1 MSVLNTALIMLF
13 LNHRIIILPAAA
25 YLMPLTVI
33 KQLFSLT
40 TDLIKTFIKHCE
52 KIKRIRQHR
61 RMTQKELGE
70 LVDLSANRI
79 AQYEMGYRVPKKP
92 LLNQI
97 AEALRVSPLAL
108 SDGGNG
114 PANDILEQLFWL
126 DEEQPG
132 VIKLVPTE
140 RGTARYNAN
149 PDLALHYDDNDNWP
163 PRSPVAMWFDD
174 TILDDF
180 LKDWAAVQKK
190 LYAGEITQAEYFEW
204 KIMWPSVL

>member
-1 MSVLNTALIMLF
+1 MNIG
-13 LNHRIIILPAAA
+13 
-25 YLMPLTVI
+25 
-33 KQLFSLT
+33 
-40 TDLIKTFIKHCE
+40 E
-52 KIKRIRQHR
+52 KIRRIRQHR

-126 DEEQPG
+126 DEEMPG
-132 VIKLVPTE
+132 IIKLAETS
-140 RGTARYNAN
+140 RRTAGYNTN
-149 PDLALHYDDNDNWP
+149 SGFSLQYDDNDDWP
-163 PRSPVAMWFDD
+163 ARPPVAMWFDF

-180 LKDWAAVQKK
+180 LRDWAKVQRA
-190 LYAGEITQAEYFEW
+190 LRDGEMSREQYFEW
-204 KIMWPSVL
+204 KIRWPED

>member
-1 MSVLNTALIMLF
+1 MNIG
-13 LNHRIIILPAAA
+13 
-25 YLMPLTVI
+25 
-33 KQLFSLT
+33 
-40 TDLIKTFIKHCE
+40 E

-126 DEEQPG
+126 DEAQPG

-149 PDLALHYDDNDNWP
+149 PSLRYTMMTTITGRRVPRWP
-163 PRSPVAMWFDD
+163 CGSMIRFWMIS
-174 TILDDF
+174 
-180 LKDWAAVQKK
+180 
-190 LYAGEITQAEYFEW
+190 
-204 KIMWPSVL
+204 

>member
-1 MSVLNTALIMLF
+1 MNIG
-13 LNHRIIILPAAA
+13 
-25 YLMPLTVI
+25 
-33 KQLFSLT
+33 
-40 TDLIKTFIKHCE
+40 E

-132 VIKLVPTE
+132 VIKLVPTSAAQ
-140 RGTARYNAN
+140 RGIMPTQTLRCTMMTTITGRRA
-149 PDLALHYDDNDNWP
+149 
-163 PRSPVAMWFDD
+163 PRWRCGSMIRFWMIF
-174 TILDDF
+174 
-180 LKDWAAVQKK
+180 
-190 LYAGEITQAEYFEW
+190 
-204 KIMWPSVL
+204 

>member
-1 MSVLNTALIMLF
+1 MNIG
-13 LNHRIIILPAAA
+13 
-25 YLMPLTVI
+25 
-33 KQLFSLT
+33 
-40 TDLIKTFIKHCE
+40 E

-79 AQYEMGYRVPKKP
+79 AQYEMGYRVKKAP
-92 LLNQI
+92 ANQI

-132 VIKLVPTE
+132 VIQVGAN
-140 RGTARYNAN
+140 RARTAQYNAN
-149 PDLALHYDDNDNWP
+149 PNFALRYDDNDSWP

-204 KIMWPSVL
+204 KIMWPET

>member
-1 MSVLNTALIMLF
+1 MNIG
-13 LNHRIIILPAAA
+13 
-25 YLMPLTVI
+25 
-33 KQLFSLT
+33 
-40 TDLIKTFIKHCE
+40 E

-140 RGTARYNAN
+140 RGTARYNATQT
-149 PDLALHYDDNDNWP
+149 LRYTMMTTITGRRV
-163 PRSPVAMWFDD
+163 PRWRCGLMIRFWMIF
-174 TILDDF
+174 
-180 LKDWAAVQKK
+180 
-190 LYAGEITQAEYFEW
+190 
-204 KIMWPSVL
+204 

>member
-1 MSVLNTALIMLF
+1 MNIG
-13 LNHRIIILPAAA
+13 
-25 YLMPLTVI
+25 
-33 KQLFSLT
+33 
-40 TDLIKTFIKHCE
+40 E

-149 PDLALHYDDNDNWP
+149 PNFALRYDDNDNWP

-204 KIMWPSVL
+204 KIMWPSAF

>member
-1 MSVLNTALIMLF
+1 MNIG
-13 LNHRIIILPAAA
+13 
-25 YLMPLTVI
+25 
-33 KQLFSLT
+33 
-40 TDLIKTFIKHCE
+40 E

-97 AEALRVSPLAL
+97 AEALRVSQLAL

-132 VIKLVPTE
+132 VIKLVLTE
-140 RGTARYNAN
+140 RGTAQYNAN
-149 PDLALHYDDNDNWP
+149 PNFALHYDDNDNWP
-163 PRSPVAMWFDD
+163 PRSPVAIWFDD

-180 LKDWAAVQKK
+180 LRIGLRFRRSCMRERLRRRSTLNGRLCGHLSSDTASKCKIVNKERCIC
-190 LYAGEITQAEYFEW
+190 YARYTRG
-204 KIMWPSVL
+204 

>member
-1 MSVLNTALIMLF
+1 MNIG
-13 LNHRIIILPAAA
+13 
-25 YLMPLTVI
+25 
-33 KQLFSLT
+33 
-40 TDLIKTFIKHCE
+40 E

-114 PANDILEQLFWL
+114 PATD
-126 DEEQPG
+126 
-132 VIKLVPTE
+132 
-140 RGTARYNAN
+140 
-149 PDLALHYDDNDNWP
+149 
-163 PRSPVAMWFDD
+163 
-174 TILDDF
+174 ILDDF
-180 LKDWAAVQKK
+180 LKDWAAIQKK

>member
-1 MSVLNTALIMLF
+1 MNIG
-13 LNHRIIILPAAA
+13 
-25 YLMPLTVI
+25 
-33 KQLFSLT
+33 
-40 TDLIKTFIKHCE
+40 E

-149 PDLALHYDDNDNWP
+149 PNFALCYDDNDNWP
-163 PRSPVAMWFDD
+163 PRSPVSQPDSIQRSREQEEQRTRINEELMCLTLAHKLF
-174 TILDDF
+174 F
-180 LKDWAAVQKK
+180 LIGTYYSANPQK
-190 LYAGEITQAEYFEW
+190 I
-204 KIMWPSVL
+204 V

>member
-1 MSVLNTALIMLF
+1 M
-13 LNHRIIILPAAA
+13 
-25 YLMPLTVI
+25 
-33 KQLFSLT
+33 
-40 TDLIKTFIKHCE
+40 
-52 KIKRIRQHR
+52 
-61 RMTQKELGE
+61 
-70 LVDLSANRI
+70 
-79 AQYEMGYRVPKKP
+79 
-92 LLNQI
+92 
-97 AEALRVSPLAL
+97 RVSPLAL

-149 PDLALHYDDNDNWP
+149 PNFALHYDDNDSWP

-180 LKDWAAVQKK
+180 LKDWAAVQQK
-190 LYAGEITQAEYFEW
+190 LLSEEITQEEYFEW
-204 KIMWPSVL
+204 KIMWPENSGSLLLLKN

>member
-1 MSVLNTALIMLF
+1 MNIG
-13 LNHRIIILPAAA
+13 
-25 YLMPLTVI
+25 
-33 KQLFSLT
+33 
-40 TDLIKTFIKHCE
+40 E

-140 RGTARYNAN
+140 RRVNIK
-149 PDLALHYDDNDNWP
+149 
-163 PRSPVAMWFDD
+163 VA
-174 TILDDF
+174 ICL
-180 LKDWAAVQKK
+180 
-190 LYAGEITQAEYFEW
+190 
-204 KIMWPSVL
+204 

>member
-1 MSVLNTALIMLF
+1 MNIG
-13 LNHRIIILPAAA
+13 
-25 YLMPLTVI
+25 
-33 KQLFSLT
+33 
-40 TDLIKTFIKHCE
+40 E

-126 DEEQPG
+126 AQRG
-132 VIKLVPTE
+132 IMPTQTL
-140 RGTARYNAN
+140 RCTMMTTITGRHA
-149 PDLALHYDDNDNWP
+149 P
-163 PRSPVAMWFDD
+163 PWRCGLMIRFWMIF
-174 TILDDF
+174 
-180 LKDWAAVQKK
+180 
-190 LYAGEITQAEYFEW
+190 
-204 KIMWPSVL
+204 

>member
-1 MSVLNTALIMLF
+1 MNIG
-13 LNHRIIILPAAA
+13 
-25 YLMPLTVI
+25 
-33 KQLFSLT
+33 
-40 TDLIKTFIKHCE
+40 E

-97 AEALRVSPLAL
+97 AEALRVSTVPL
-108 SDGGNG
+108 SDS
-114 PANDILEQLFWL
+114 
-126 DEEQPG
+126 
-132 VIKLVPTE
+132 
-140 RGTARYNAN
+140 YNAN
-149 PDLALHYDDNDNWP
+149 PNLALHYDDNDNWP

-204 KIMWPSVL
+204 KIMWPENSGSLLLLKN

>member
-1 MSVLNTALIMLF
+1 M
-13 LNHRIIILPAAA
+13 
-25 YLMPLTVI
+25 
-33 KQLFSLT
+33 
-40 TDLIKTFIKHCE
+40 
-52 KIKRIRQHR
+52 
-61 RMTQKELGE
+61 
-70 LVDLSANRI
+70 
-79 AQYEMGYRVPKKP
+79 
-92 LLNQI
+92 
-97 AEALRVSPLAL
+97 AL
-108 SDGGNG
+108 SDGGND

-204 KIMWPSVL
+204 KIMWPSPL

>member
-1 MSVLNTALIMLF
+1 MVWYNKE
-13 LNHRIIILPAAA
+13 NPAKRVNK
-25 YLMPLTVI
+25 MNI
-33 KQLFSLT
+33 G
-40 TDLIKTFIKHCE
+40 E

-132 VIKLVPTE
+132 VIKLVQPSAAQHGIMPTQTL
-140 RGTARYNAN
+140 RCTTMITIAGRRA
-149 PDLALHYDDNDNWP
+149 
-163 PRSPVAMWFDD
+163 PR
-174 TILDDF
+174 
-180 LKDWAAVQKK
+180 
-190 LYAGEITQAEYFEW
+190 
-204 KIMWPSVL
+204 

>member
-1 MSVLNTALIMLF
+1 MNIG
-13 LNHRIIILPAAA
+13 
-25 YLMPLTVI
+25 
-33 KQLFSLT
+33 
-40 TDLIKTFIKHCE
+40 E

-149 PDLALHYDDNDNWP
+149 PDLALHYDDNDSWP

-180 LKDWAAVQKK
+180 LKS
-190 LYAGEITQAEYFEW
+190 LGEIFIIPPQ
-204 KIMWPSVL
+204 

>member
-1 MSVLNTALIMLF
+1 MNIG
-13 LNHRIIILPAAA
+13 
-25 YLMPLTVI
+25 
-33 KQLFSLT
+33 
-40 TDLIKTFIKHCE
+40 E

-126 DEEQPG
+126 DEEQPS

-149 PDLALHYDDNDNWP
+149 PNFALHYDDNDNWP

-174 TILDDF
+174 TM
-180 LKDWAAVQKK
+180 

-204 KIMWPSVL
+204 KIIWPEI

>member
-1 MSVLNTALIMLF
+1 MNIG
-13 LNHRIIILPAAA
+13 
-25 YLMPLTVI
+25 
-33 KQLFSLT
+33 
-40 TDLIKTFIKHCE
+40 E

-114 PANDILEQLFWL
+114 KSIDNLGQLFWL
-126 DEEQPG
+126 AEEQKG
-132 VIKLVPTE
+132 VNRLIPTE
-140 RGTARYNAN
+140 RSPALYNAN
-149 PDLALHYDDNDNWP
+149 PNLTLRYDDNDEWP

-204 KIMWPSVL
+204 KIMWPDCDNLHI

>member
-1 MSVLNTALIMLF
+1 MNIG
-13 LNHRIIILPAAA
+13 
-25 YLMPLTVI
+25 
-33 KQLFSLT
+33 
-40 TDLIKTFIKHCE
+40 E

-61 RMTQKELGE
+61 RMTQKELGA

-149 PDLALHYDDNDNWP
+149 PNLALHYDDNDSWP
-163 PRSPVAMWFDD
+163 PRSPVESAREPAIGLISHGMM
-174 TILDDF
+174 
-180 LKDWAAVQKK
+180 
-190 LYAGEITQAEYFEW
+190 TQLPLPTCW
-204 KIMWPSVL
+204 KWQVNCPSLPI

>member
-1 MSVLNTALIMLF
+1 MNIG
-13 LNHRIIILPAAA
+13 
-25 YLMPLTVI
+25 
-33 KQLFSLT
+33 
-40 TDLIKTFIKHCE
+40 E

-149 PDLALHYDDNDNWP
+149 PNFALRYDDND
-163 PRSPVAMWFDD
+163 
-174 TILDDF
+174 L
-180 LKDWAAVQKK
+180 LKDWSAVQKK

-204 KIMWPSVL
+204 KIMWPSTL

>member
-1 MSVLNTALIMLF
+1 MNIG
-13 LNHRIIILPAAA
+13 
-25 YLMPLTVI
+25 
-33 KQLFSLT
+33 
-40 TDLIKTFIKHCE
+40 E
-52 KIKRIRQHR
+52 KIKRIHQHR

-97 AEALRVSPLAL
+97 AGALRVSPLAL

-132 VIKLVPTE
+132 DIATKPLIKTIPNVHPCIFIQTICLNRHFYRLNPHSL
-140 RGTARYNAN
+140 RKRQIWHKNASF
-149 PDLALHYDDNDNWP
+149 HTY
-163 PRSPVAMWFDD
+163 
-174 TILDDF
+174 ILLF
-180 LKDWAAVQKK
+180 YCFMEQK
-190 LYAGEITQAEYFEW
+190 
-204 KIMWPSVL
+204 

>member
-1 MSVLNTALIMLF
+1 MNIG
-13 LNHRIIILPAAA
+13 
-25 YLMPLTVI
+25 
-33 KQLFSLT
+33 
-40 TDLIKTFIKHCE
+40 E

-126 DEEQPG
+126 DEEQQLDAVTAVSGSGPAYFFLLIEAMTAAG
-132 VIKLVPTE
+132 VKLGLPHDVAEQLAEQT
-140 RGTARYNAN
+140 TANFKRLF
-149 PDLALHYDDNDNWP
+149 PLA
-163 PRSPVAMWFDD
+163 RVS
-174 TILDDF
+174 
-180 LKDWAAVQKK
+180 
-190 LYAGEITQAEYFEW
+190 
-204 KIMWPSVL
+204 

>member
-1 MSVLNTALIMLF
+1 MVWYNKE
-13 LNHRIIILPAAA
+13 NPAKRVNE
-25 YLMPLTVI
+25 MNI
-33 KQLFSLT
+33 G
-40 TDLIKTFIKHCE
+40 E

-97 AEALRVSPLAL
+97 AKALRVSPLAL

-204 KIMWPSVL
+204 KIMWPDDTNKL